1 MKVALAC
8 CAMSLMAMILVAL
21 PLSAQESKHVTVPTT
36 TNVQPLRV
44 TAQEITREVARDQ
57 PFSSVLHLKGA
68 VEIKT
73 PVCLKGGPNN
83 AQQCSGYLVFRA
95 DEADMNEQSGDI
107 ESRGH
112 VTVTREQ

>member
-1 MKVALAC
+1 MKLALALC
-8 CAMSLMAMILVAL
+8 TLTLA
-21 PLSAQESKHVTVPTT
+21 AQEAKHVTVPTT

-44 TAQEITREVARDQ
+44 TAQEITREVAREQ

-73 PVCLKGGPNN
+73 PVCLQTGPNN
-83 AQQCSGYLVFRA
+83 AQQCAGYLVFRA
-95 DEADMNEQSGDI
+95 DEADMNEQSGQI